1 MKLLVTADEIVNQGL
16 WKLFPAI
23 EVSKAKD
30 IPCDY
35 PGAMGIPIT
44 AMSKIQ
50 RNDGKSGVIIIDNL
64 RPEIDGKPKY
74 QRLIIRNLK
83 PELPKQD
90 IDFGEMLEKAGVNLI
105 IELSVEGA

>member
-1 MKLLVTADEIVNQGL
+1 MKLLVTSEEIINQGL
-16 WKLFPAI
+16 WRLFPVI
-23 EVSKAKD
+23 EVGKVKD
-30 IPCDY
+30 IPSDY

-44 AMSKIQ
+44 AMGKIQ
-50 RNDGKSGVIIIDNL
+50 RNDGKSGMSIIDSL

-90 IDFGEMLEKAGVNLI
+90 IDFGEMLEKTGVKLF